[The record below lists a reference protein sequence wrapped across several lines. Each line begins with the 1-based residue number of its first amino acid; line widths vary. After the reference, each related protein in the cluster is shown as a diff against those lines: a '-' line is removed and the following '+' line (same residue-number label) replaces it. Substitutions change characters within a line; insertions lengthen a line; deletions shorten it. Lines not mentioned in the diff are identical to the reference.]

1 MSRRKKDKSP
11 LLHLGQRL
19 KAARKMAGMSME
31 ELVKRAG
38 RIVSKQSI
46 SKYENGLM
54 EPSPKILLRLA
65 EALGVKPSYFRQQA
79 RLQLSNLYF
88 RQKSKLSRK
97 EEAAIKYKALD
108 YLERYLDLEDKLGLH
123 LSFKYKVKKKPLENI
138 EDIEALVKKIR
149 QDWGLG
155 QAPIVNLLGLLEEK
169 GIKVFMTP
177 ASGKFAGLTAQNGQ
191 TQVIVVNSR
200 HPLDRIRF
208 TASHELGHVLC
219 AFPEDIEDEEG
230 LCHVFAGAFLLPGE
244 VLKNILGQRRHKITL
259 WEWQYIKET
268 YGISMQ
274 AAIHRAYECGIISQ
288 NYFRVLIHQ
297 LRQKGWHKVEPF
309 SYQGKE
315 EASRFKRLLA
325 FALAQGLLTPAEA
338 KRIGGEELPQ
348 PLEITA

>member
-1 MSRRKKDKSP
+1 MSRRKKDKSH
-11 LLHLGQRL
+11 LIHLGQRL

-31 ELVKRAG
+31 ELVTRAG
-38 RIVSKQSI
+38 RIVSKQSV

-54 EPSPKILLRLA
+54 EPSPQILARLA
-65 EALGVKPSYFRQQA
+65 QVLGVKPSYFYQRT
-79 RLQLSNLYF
+79 RLQLTNLYF

-97 EEAAIKYKALD
+97 EEAAIKYKAID

-123 LSFKYKVKKKPLENI
+123 LSFKYRLKKKPLENI
-138 EDIEALVKKIR
+138 NDIEELVMKIR
-149 QDWGLG
+149 HDWGLG

-169 GIKVFMTP
+169 GIKVFLTP

-191 TQVIVVNSR
+191 AHVIVVNSN
-200 HPLDRIRF
+200 HPLDRVRF
-208 TASHELGHVLC
+208 TASHELGHIIC
-219 AFPEDIEDEEG
+219 AFPEDVEDEES
-230 LCHVFAGAFLLPGE
+230 LCHVFAGAFLLPGK
-244 VLKNILGQRRHKITL
+244 VLKSLLGQRRHKITL
-259 WEWQYIKET
+259 WEWQHIKET

-297 LRQKGWHKVEPF
+297 LRQRGWHRVEPF
-309 SYQGKE
+309 TYQGKE

-325 FALAQGLLTPAEA
+325 FALAEDLLTPAEA